1 MQVILLEKVAN
12 LGNLGDVVRVKDG
25 FARNFLI
32 PQRKARRATETAI
45 ADFEARRA
53 ELEKVAQ
60 EKLSACQAVG
70 EKLKGQ
76 VIEIHQKAG
85 VDGRLFGSVTNHDI
99 ADSLGKQGFT
109 VDKSQIRMPTGPLK
123 TTGEH
128 ALAVALH
135 TDVIAEVKINVVGD
149 HS

>member
-32 PQRKARRATETAI
+32 PQRMARRATESAI

-53 ELEKVAQ
+53 ELEKIAA
-60 EKLSACQAVG
+60 EKLAQSQAVG
-70 EKLKGQ
+70 EKLLGQ
-76 VIEIHQKAG
+76 VIEISQKAG

-99 ADSLGKQGFT
+99 AAVLISKGFT
-109 VDKSQIRMPTGPLK
+109 IEKGAVRLPNGPLK
-123 TTGEH
+123 AVGEYQV
-128 ALAVALH
+128 AIALH
-135 TDVIAEVKINVVGD
+135 YGLSCWCISN
-149 HS
+149 SFF